1 MQPTYGENRVR
12 SLLENLPNRKQFF
25 WRAEPRLYNQRTA
38 RLQPDFI
45 VVGAYLGVLV
55 LEIKDWVAILEATQD
70 QVIIRRRDGTQMMQD
85 NPVRA
90 AQDYAYALM
99 DMLRARAE
107 LLHQNGKHQG
117 RLTFPVGYAVILPN
131 LPQAIIQQGIE
142 SNIWREGEVI
152 GREALSSPEVFEEA
166 LTNVRMPFSLQGA
179 ISPSALDVIRGVID
193 PKLVVKDSENRDIG
207 TISLAQERIIEE
219 VPKSLESQQ
228 LDLTASGVP
237 HDIADVL
244 EESLQPELDVRM
256 IRGVAGSG
264 KTLVLVERARKLI
277 EQYPDKRILV
287 VTFNRN
293 LAESL
298 RAKIDQ
304 PAVKTLDFHQLC
316 FEIVGWVAYH
326 RSDEIV
332 SWLRRNEAEAL
343 KALNLPA
350 EFVAAEIEYRKDM
363 SLWDDD
369 AYLHV
374 ERKGRERP
382 LGAEARQI
390 ISGIFQRY
398 RAYQRAED
406 FWDWADAPHKALAA
420 LQNRHPLR
428 HAYDAILID
437 EAQDFAPS
445 WIAVIKALIKPRG
458 HLFMCEDPSQSIFR
472 LHSWQERGVSIA
484 GRTRILAVP
493 YRSTRAIAEVA
504 HRLLENDPFVQ
515 DRVPPDLRTYALTA
529 GDPPELAQFSL
540 LQEEASYAHKIIT
553 QVTAQG
559 IPPDQIAVLLPHK
572 HLETFHTALQEQDI
586 RLLTFRTMKGLEF
599 RVVIVPHLHTL
610 FEGADEA
617 TLSKAKRLLFTAM
630 TRAREQLYL
639 SFAGEMPEP
648 LKALGLTPKTPDQ
661 SAVAQSAV

>member
-12 SLLENLPNRKQFF
+12 SLLENLPNRRHFF
-25 WRAEPRLYNQRTA
+25 WKAEPRLNHQRTA
-38 RLQPDFI
+38 RLQPDFV
-45 VVGAYLGVLV
+45 VVGARLGVLV
-55 LEIKDWVAILEATQD
+55 LEVKDWVEILEVTQD
-70 QVIIRRRDGTQMMQD
+70 RVIVRRRDGTQMEQE

-90 AQDYAYALM
+90 ARDYAHVLM
-99 DMLRARAE
+99 DMLKARAE
-107 LLHQNGKHQG
+107 LLHQNGRHQG
-117 RLTFPVGYAVILPN
+117 KLTFPVSYTVILPN

-166 LTNVRMPFSLQGA
+166 LTNVKMPFRLQGA

-193 PKLVVKDSENRDIG
+193 PKLVVKDSQNRDIG

-219 VPKSLESQQ
+219 VPKSL
-228 LDLTASGVP
+228 DLTDSGVP
-237 HDIADVL
+237 RDVADVL
-244 EESLQPELDVRM
+244 EEALQPDLDVRM
-256 IRGVAGSG
+256 MRGVAGSG
-264 KTLVLVERARKLI
+264 KTLVLIERARRLI

-298 RAKIDQ
+298 RAKIDR

-316 FEIVGWVAYH
+316 FEIVGWVDYQTNE
-326 RSDEIV
+326 RVV
-332 SWLRRNEAEAL
+332 SWLKLNEAEAL
-343 KALNLPA
+343 EALNLPA

-363 SLWDDD
+363 SLWKDE
-369 AYLHV
+369 AYLRV

-390 ISGIFQRY
+390 INGIFQRY
-398 RAYQRAED
+398 RAYQTAED

-420 LQNRHPLR
+420 LQNGHPLR

-445 WIAVIKALIKPRG
+445 WIAVIKAVIKPHG

-472 LHSWQERGVSIA
+472 LHSWQERGISIV
-484 GRTRILAVP
+484 GRTRLLTVP

-515 DRVPPDLRTYALTA
+515 DRVQPDLRTYALTA
-529 GDPPELAQFSL
+529 GDPPELAQFSS
-540 LQEEASYAHKIIT
+540 LQEEASYAHKVIT

-559 IPPDQIAVLLPHK
+559 IPSDQIAVLLPHK
-572 HLETFHTALQEQDI
+572 RLETFHTAIQKRGI

-617 TLSKAKRLLFTAM
+617 AVSKAKRLLFTAM

-661 SAVAQSAV
+661 GAVAQSAG